1 MPKGMGSG
9 AKKATSQ
16 SNPTGIARKG
26 ARLHSSAG
34 SSRPRSRARKTSVTK
49 TAEAPAAERKVS
61 LKAFALTLT
70 LVVALLGVTQP
81 LHQWWAQQRE
91 YRSVLIQIEQ
101 AKQTNAELQDQLD
114 RWGDKSYVASQARA
128 RLQYVQPGETQ
139 YQVLDAPGIADGM
152 ADTKPVED
160 QGPPRPWYLVVAD
173 TADAA
178 DDVNQPVR
186 LDPSVRLKK
195 NEE

>member
-9 AKKATSQ
+9 AKKATPQ
-16 SNPTGIARKG
+16 PKTAGIVRKSS
-26 ARLHSSAG
+26 RLNSSSR
-34 SSRPRSRARKTSVTK
+34 SSRPRPQARKNSVTV
-49 TAEAPAAERKVS
+49 APQAPVAERKVS

-70 LVVALLGVTQP
+70 LVVALLGVSQP
-81 LHQWWAQQRE
+81 LHQWWSQQRE
-91 YRSVLIQIEQ
+91 YRSILAQIEQ

-114 RWGDKSYVASQARA
+114 RWSDKSYVASQARA

-139 YQVLDAPGIADGM
+139 YQVLDAPGLADGM
-152 ADTKPVED
+152 ADTKPVEE

-178 DDVNQPVR
+178 DDVNQPVL
-186 LDPSVRLKK
+186 LDPSVRVKK
-195 NEE
+195 SEE